1 MATKLSFKYININF
15 KKHPVTNDLVVS
27 RDASAIKQSIV
38 NLLLTN
44 RGERLFQ
51 PEYGSDIRSQLFE
64 PLDYATAA
72 NVKRLILYSIQ
83 QFEPRIVVRT
93 LICRP
98 NFDDNGFDVE
108 MTYIITGDAA
118 PPTNIEFF
126 LARTR

>member
-1 MATKLSFKYININF
+1 MATKLSFKDININF